1 METVCLEH
9 WLHFLFSLFEFV
21 RRRLAY
27 SDGAWRRFLWR
38 KRIIQEQEGFG
49 FWLFKFVFWWDRRR
63 DWTERLVKSWWSRLD
78 SSMGFFAVRVLRCNG
93 AFRWKWMDNSLE
105 RWIIPRWEVVENSS
119 ARWIVLRWKM
129 TVNSWKRW
137 IVPRWK
143 DIDLGLWFFGKLL
156 QDSLEKWIVRWNVLR
171 VWSLCSRY
179 SKSRFLS
186 RWLNSVNSDGELR
199 YIFLFRRLYSDL
211 LPKASKFA

>member
-21 RRRLAY
+21 RRTLSY

-49 FWLFKFVFWWDRRR
+49 SWLFKFVFWWDRRR
-63 DWTERLVKSWWSRLD
+63 DWMERLVKSWWSRLD

-93 AFRWKWMDNSLE
+93 VFRWKWMDNSLE
-105 RWIIPRWEVVENSS
+105 RWIIPRWKVVENSS
-119 ARWIVLRWKM
+119 ARWIILRWKM

-137 IVPRWK
+137 IIPRWK
-143 DIDLGLWFFGKLL
+143 DIDLGLWFFGNRWEAFCKIPWKGESFGGMCLEFDRCVL
-156 QDSLEKWIVRWNVLR
+156 VNRRMDS
-171 VWSLCSRY
+171 
-179 SKSRFLS
+179 
-186 RWLNSVNSDGELR
+186 
-199 YIFLFRRLYSDL
+199 
-211 LPKASKFA
+211 